1 MLQEE
6 AFRDILQF
14 SVLIKINCSPDLNL
28 FLCSVYAPLC
38 TILDYPIPPCRSLC
52 VSARECENVMK
63 NFDYMWPEDLECD
76 KFPEDGPDELCIS
89 NNASSKNDQGSFST
103 PITSIHKYD
112 RKQNMD
118 YKNST
123 SYGHRSIGFI
133 CPAQLRAPPSKKS
146 VFIINNIIKRIDDTN
161 LFFISSKQSWAMN

>member
-1 MLQEE
+1 
-6 AFRDILQF
+6 
-14 SVLIKINCSPDLNL
+14 
-28 FLCSVYAPLC
+28 
-38 TILDYPIPPCRSLC
+38 
-52 VSARECENVMK
+52 MK

-103 PITSIHKYD
+103 PITSVHKYD
-112 RKQNMD
+112 KKQNMD

-133 CPAQLRAPPSKKS
+133 CPVQLKAPTGKS
-146 VFIINNIIKRIDDTN
+146 HFLFNKTIIRCLMTQIYSV
-161 LFFISSKQSWAMN
+161 SSSSQNSHGL